1 MPGPWLS
8 ASADPEAW
16 QSFVLHEGDY
26 VEFVTYDSGRVKQG
40 TVLARLDAISEK
52 TSHGMWTEVT
62 FLAVS
67 DEHLSW
73 WLTEGGGKDDHWQFE
88 LHFCKGSERSCK
100 QTRRGRSHDFHTDKF
115 RMVPIGDLSDKKIE
129 WIKKSKHKKYVE
141 EEIQRMAG
149 QLPTGKEAS
158 GSKAAQGLDFEEA
171 KGLPAAEPSLADEAL
186 KGLSKLE
193 AELDTPRARKKKKDA
208 GEGAGPLKRETS
220 QEERK
225 KKKKKRRKE
234 DETAHGRAQSAPA
247 GGQWFGAPVEA
258 DPADGSSTDTSP
270 PTSTSG
276 RDKRK
281 KKKKKRK
288 EESRDRARSARDR
301 GPFGT
306 GRKVSYGGV
315 VVESG
320 SSSEDPD
327 FRNGP
332 P

>member
-1 MPGPWLS
+1 MPGPWIS

-16 QSFVLHEGDY
+16 ESFSLHEGDY
-26 VEFVTYDSGRVKQG
+26 VEFVTYDSSRVKQG

-73 WLTEGGGKDDHWQFE
+73 WLTDGGGKDDHWQFE
-88 LHFCKGSERSCK
+88 LHFCKGSERSCR
-100 QTRRGRSHDFHTDKF
+100 QSRRGRIHDFHTDKF
-115 RMVPIGDLSDKKIE
+115 RMVPIGDLSDKKID

-141 EEIQRMAG
+141 EEVQRMAG

-171 KGLPAAEPSLADEAL
+171 KGLPAAEPSVADEAL

-193 AELDTPRARKKKKDA
+193 AELGTPRARKKKKDA

-220 QEERK
+220 QEEKR

-234 DETAHGRAQSAPA
+234 EGTAQGRAQSAPA
-247 GGQWFGAPVEA
+247 GAQWFGAPVEA
-258 DPADGSSTDTSP
+258 DPADGSSSDTLAAYLHLRP
-270 PTSTSG
+270 G
-276 RDKRK
+276 
-281 KKKKKRK
+281 K
-288 EESRDRARSARDR
+288 EEEKEEEEGR
-301 GPFGT
+301 GPRPST
-306 GRKVSYGGV
+306 L
-315 VVESG
+315 
-320 SSSEDPD
+320 SS
-327 FRNGP
+327 
-332 P
+332 